1 MTRKEK
7 KQKRKAKR
15 APTKISS
22 SLNGLAIEMSK
33 LMTAQRPSSKL
44 VNMKSY
50 CEKCKQGFCLGFDNV
65 EQFCIDCFYKNCC
78 KKDTE
83 FKRFCRNCS

>member
-15 APTKISS
+15 APKISN
-22 SLNGLAIEMSK
+22 SLNGLAIEMGK
-33 LMTAQRPSSKL
+33 LMTARRPSSKL

-65 EQFCIDCFYKNCC
+65 EQFCRDCFYYPCQ
-78 KKDTE
+78 KDTE